1 MHITKDL
8 VAASATPLVLGI
20 LAEGE
25 SYGYAILKQVNELSG
40 GQLEWTDGL
49 LYPLLHRLER
59 LGHVES
65 AWETPPG
72 GRRRK
77 YYRITDQGRA
87 ELAEQRRQWAAV
99 VDALQGVWS
108 TTQSSGRS
116 RHRPGRRDDDRRQRQ
131 RSGGPDRRVAGLHA
145 PPPGAAPHRRRGA
158 GRPSSQ
164 PDRRAD
170 RGGPASRRGVPH
182 RRQTHGQ
189 PRRAV
194 AGVRPRAFRAAVEA
208 ARAARGAGRAHRR
221 PFPSRA
227 ACHGALRGRRGARDQ
242 GAGLVRA

>member
-20 LAEGE
+20 LADGE

-65 AWETPPG
+65 AWETPSG

-99 VDALQGVWS
+99 VDALKGVWNRA
-108 TTQSSGRS
+108 QAV
-116 RHRPGRRDDDRRQRQ
+116 
-131 RSGGPDRRVAGLHA
+131 GPIPA
-145 PPPGAAPHRRRGA
+145 PAWEA
-158 GRPSSQ
+158 GR
-164 PDRRAD
+164 
-170 RGGPASRRGVPH
+170 
-182 RRQTHGQ
+182 
-189 PRRAV
+189 
-194 AGVRPRAFRAAVEA
+194 
-208 ARAARGAGRAHRR
+208 
-221 PFPSRA
+221 
-227 ACHGALRGRRGARDQ
+227 
-242 GAGLVRA
+242 